1 MPTWELAE
9 NNTIQMFH
17 SRWIVSLIVEID
29 HIKGEP
35 NRCLSL
41 IIKNNNHTANIIHK
55 KKVFHLRYFNIILL
69 VRSTMLTRV
78 FF

>member
-17 SRWIVSLIVEID
+17 SRWIVSLIVEMD
-29 HIKGEP
+29 HIKREF

-41 IIKNNNHTANIIHK
+41 IIKNNNHIANIIHK
-55 KKVFHLRYFNIILL
+55 KKGISFKIF
-69 VRSTMLTRV
+69 
-78 FF
+78 

>member
-29 HIKGEP
+29 HIKREP

-55 KKVFHLRYFNIILL
+55 KKGISFKIF
-69 VRSTMLTRV
+69 
-78 FF
+78 

>member
-29 HIKGEP
+29 HIKREP
-35 NRCLSL
+35 NHRCLSL

-55 KKVFHLRYFNIILL
+55 KKGISFKIF
-69 VRSTMLTRV
+69 
-78 FF
+78 